1 MHRLPVYKQMNYIT
15 NYETNQ
21 LLLLVVFK
29 KNKKYYDLVIR
40 IFKYIQYSKQFNIH
54 IAPIRPKNFFR
65 SVSKFFLIF
74 FFSRFVHRNYNISNL
89 CLCKQFC
96 FFLSINVFK
105 RKKSKYNSSTKCCK
119 TGVSCLVEF

>member
-74 FFSRFVHRNYNISNL
+74 FFRDLFTETIIYQIYVY
-89 CLCKQFC
+89 
-96 FFLSINVFK
+96 V
-105 RKKSKYNSSTKCCK
+105 NSSVFFYLLMYSNEKK
-119 TGVSCLVEF
+119 VNIILAQNVAKPEFHV